1 MLAFLAVSAV
11 LAPTVIDRPNI
22 IVLFADDA
30 GYADFGFTGHPTIR
44 TPNLD
49 RMAAEGTVFTQFYSG
64 APVCTP
70 SRYALLTGREPRR
83 SGIDEA
89 AVLFPKSR
97 KGIHVD
103 EITEQVAELCQ
114 SATHFLPDDVV
125 LGLERA
131 KDSEQSE
138 LGKQVL
144 IEILENVDIA
154 KKEMLPLCQDTG
166 TTVVFIELGQDV
178 HIVGG
183 SLTEAINKGVS
194 KGYTEGYLRA
204 SIVAHPFSSR
214 INTKDNTPAVMHIE
228 VTPGDRLKLKVLP
241 KGGGCE
247 NMSRFAVLLP
257 AAGKEPISEMVL
269 RTIEESGGNPCPPLV
284 VGVGVGGSAEY
295 AMYLAKKAVI
305 RSVDNPSDDPETAEF
320 ERELLEQ
327 VNALGVGPQAVGGVN
342 TALAV
347 NIETYPTHIT
357 ALPVAVNLQCHS
369 ARLKEAEL

>member
-1 MLAFLAVSAV
+1 M
-11 LAPTVIDRPNI
+11 TT
-22 IVLFADDA
+22 DA
-30 GYADFGFTGHPTIR
+30 TTS
-44 TPNLD
+44 
-49 RMAAEGTVFTQFYSG
+49 V
-64 APVCTP
+64 
-70 SRYALLTGREPRR
+70 RE
-83 SGIDEA
+83 
-89 AVLFPKSR
+89 
-97 KGIHVD
+97 IHVD
-103 EITEQVAELCQ
+103 KITEQVAELCQ

-204 SIVAHPFSSR
+204 SIVDHPFSSR

-228 VTPGDRLKLKVLP
+228 VTPGNRLKLKVLP

-257 AAGKEPISEMVL
+257 SAGKEPISEMVL

>member
-1 MLAFLAVSAV
+1 M
-11 LAPTVIDRPNI
+11 T
-22 IVLFADDA
+22 ADA
-30 GYADFGFTGHPTIR
+30 TTS
-44 TPNLD
+44 
-49 RMAAEGTVFTQFYSG
+49 V
-64 APVCTP
+64 
-70 SRYALLTGREPRR
+70 RE
-83 SGIDEA
+83 
-89 AVLFPKSR
+89 
-97 KGIHVD
+97 IHVD
-103 EITEQVAELCQ
+103 KITEQVAELCQ

-144 IEILENVDIA
+144 IEILENVNIA

>member
-1 MLAFLAVSAV
+1 M
-11 LAPTVIDRPNI
+11 T
-22 IVLFADDA
+22 ADA
-30 GYADFGFTGHPTIR
+30 TTG
-44 TPNLD
+44 
-49 RMAAEGTVFTQFYSG
+49 V
-64 APVCTP
+64 
-70 SRYALLTGREPRR
+70 RE
-83 SGIDEA
+83 
-89 AVLFPKSR
+89 
-97 KGIHVD
+97 IHVD
-103 EITEQVAELCQ
+103 KITEQVAELCQ

-144 IEILENVDIA
+144 VEILENVDIA
-154 KKEMLPLCQDTG
+154 KNEMLPLCQDTG
-166 TTVVFIELGQDV
+166 TTVVFVELGQDV

-204 SIVAHPFSSR
+204 SIVDHPFSSR
-214 INTKDNTPAVMHIE
+214 VNTKDNTPAVIHTD
-228 VTPGDRLKLKVLP
+228 VVAGDGLKIKVLP

-247 NMSRFAVLLP
+247 NMSRFTVMLP
-257 AAGKEPISEMVL
+257 SAGKDAITEFVL
-269 RTIEESGGNPCPPLV
+269 RTIEESGGNPCPPLI

-295 AMYLAKKAVI
+295 AMYLAKKSVI
-305 RSVDNPSDDPETAEF
+305 RPLDERSADPETAEF
-320 ERELLEQ
+320 EEELLEK

-347 NIETYPTHIT
+347 HIETYPTHIT